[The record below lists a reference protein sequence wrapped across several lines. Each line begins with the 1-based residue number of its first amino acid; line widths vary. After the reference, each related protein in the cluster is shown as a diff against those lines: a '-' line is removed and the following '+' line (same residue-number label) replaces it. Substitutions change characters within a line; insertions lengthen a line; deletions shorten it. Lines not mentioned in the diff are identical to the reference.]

1 LQVVTPLPV
10 VHEDGTDEIREQS
23 PAVPI
28 VFVDVPSLLENPV
41 SHAHKPAEE
50 PVRVHNPRPL
60 HSVEV
65 EVPSTVVEP
74 KAIPAV
80 FTGNVNCGTSP
91 GT

>member
-1 LQVVTPLPV
+1 
-10 VHEDGTDEIREQS
+10 
-23 PAVPI
+23 
-28 VFVDVPSLLENPV
+28 
-41 SHAHKPAEE
+41 
-50 PVRVHNPRPL
+50 VRVHNPRPL